1 MHRTKLL
8 ALIAA
13 GCVAALL
20 ALLLAAESAAPDA
33 TIVSVPSALWY
44 LITTLTTVGYGDCY
58 PVTAAGRV
66 IGALFQLMSLGVF
79 ALLIG
84 MLAAFLRGTAWERL
98 RLWRLAGKPWYVFS
112 EKNEA
117 SLALAEGLK
126 RDNPKRV
133 LLFAGTKGDCGAGKP
148 CLLRAETLCGRK
160 RDGDFFLFCLSENE
174 QENERLANSVKNG
187 RVWCRSSLLPDK
199 LPENQQRFDPKTL
212 CARRYW
218 DRFPLQSKTETVLL
232 AGDGACAAAILEQGL
247 LRNVLDPAQSVHY
260 VCAGDWS
267 DFLRLHPN
275 LDEILQIDPAC
286 GGKDALRLLAHW
298 DDDPA
303 LLQTAD
309 RIVFC
314 GEDEAETR
322 RAVAALRRCFAISG
336 AVQARLSAPIE
347 GADCFGAADEIFT
360 SELVLQQALSA
371 RAIALHARYRAEHAD
386 APDWDGL
393 TDFARRSNLAAA
405 DHWQTKL
412 RLLAQRYG
420 EETTLKTL
428 LERVRNA
435 APEEKDRFRR
445 IEHARWRRFHFMN
458 GWRCGAVR
466 DDRKRLHP
474 MLVPFDRLSPAEQE
488 KDDNSWEL
496 SDVL

>member
-275 LDEILQIDPAC
+275 LAHDKGLVTSDNIINVSSYSDPIELLCAADVCISDYSSMAEDFALLGRPGYLYLPDMDAFSASRGGIYYPHDVRPYPAATSEDELMQLIATTP
-286 GGKDALRLLAHW
+286 DAEFAVRREAFFDMVGL
-298 DDDPA
+298 DDDGYGDYV
-303 LLQTAD
+303 L
-309 RIVFC
+309 
-314 GEDEAETR
+314 AEIIESY
-322 RAVAALRRCFAISG
+322 VAGKS
-336 AVQARLSAPIE
+336 LS
-347 GADCFGAADEIFT
+347 F
-360 SELVLQQALSA
+360 
-371 RAIALHARYRAEHAD
+371 
-386 APDWDGL
+386 
-393 TDFARRSNLAAA
+393 
-405 DHWQTKL
+405 
-412 RLLAQRYG
+412 
-420 EETTLKTL
+420 
-428 LERVRNA
+428 
-435 APEEKDRFRR
+435 
-445 IEHARWRRFHFMN
+445 
-458 GWRCGAVR
+458 
-466 DDRKRLHP
+466 
-474 MLVPFDRLSPAEQE
+474 
-488 KDDNSWEL
+488 
-496 SDVL
+496 